1 MAEVLQHHVNRDP
14 FRSTKFATIDRLG
27 SGGMG
32 EVYLVEHRELGKRF
46 VAKILHK
53 RFGSDPFL
61 VDRMRV
67 EAEALGCL
75 NHPNI
80 VTVTGFDTT
89 EQGRPFIVMELL
101 RGRTLANEL
110 TIRRSIPP
118 IEAIGYARQALSAL
132 GAAHGAGIIHR
143 DIKPENLFLHDPPGA
158 PRIVKVLDFGV
169 ARVLPGASG
178 DSPRPLANPT
188 ETGVVVGTP
197 RFVSPEGAIGRRV
210 DARADIYSLGLI
222 LYEMLAGR
230 GPFDHIASD
239 ELVLTAHAS
248 DQPEP
253 PSRYAERP
261 IPAELDQAVM
271 KALDKEPSERFS
283 SADEFER
290 ALAEIAKRLAEPVG
304 LADTV
309 AAPSIPP
316 SPSASAEAPPS
327 PSPRSG
333 GSAPEPRKPEKAS
346 RPRPG
351 PSPTKIAVFL
361 LMTVVAAV
369 ASATLARLVS
379 GGTP

>member
-14 FRSTKFATIDRLG
+14 FRATKFVTIDRLG

-80 VTVTGFDTT
+80 VKVTGFDKT

-118 IEAIGYARQALSAL
+118 MESIGYAREALSAL
-132 GAAHGAGIIHR
+132 SAAHGAGIIHR
-143 DIKPENLFLHDPPGA
+143 DMKPENLFLHDPPGGQ
-158 PRIVKVLDFGV
+158 RVVKVLDFGV
-169 ARVLPGASG
+169 ARVMPGASG

-230 GPFDHIASD
+230 GPFDHIGSD
-239 ELVLTAHAS
+239 ELVLTAHAT

-261 IPAELDQAVM
+261 IPPELDWAVM
-271 KALDKEPSERFS
+271 KALDKDPSQRFS
-283 SADEFER
+283 SADEFDQ
-290 ALAEIAKRLAEPVG
+290 ALAAIAKRLAEPIVM
-304 LADTV
+304 ADTV
-309 AAPSIPP
+309 AAPSLPP
-316 SPSASAEAPPS
+316 PPAATPDAPPS
-327 PSPRSG
+327 PAPRTGQPPAEPRRPEARSRARSG
-333 GSAPEPRKPEKAS
+333 PSSA
-346 RPRPG
+346 
-351 PSPTKIAVFL
+351 KIAVFL
-361 LMTVVAAV
+361 LMTVVTAV
-369 ASATLARLVS
+369 ASAALARLVS
-379 GGTP
+379 GGP